1 MDAICPVVFYV
12 YDPNDLVDTN
22 IESYA
27 ITRARKLNARIIL
40 SQLAHTC
47 RYVLPCALEL

>member
-27 ITRARKLNARIIL
+27 ITRARIIL